1 MANIHVECRTNVL
14 FINFTKKVSQNDE
27 GLYFYSIKNEQ
38 FIVIKG
44 IVIMNLKIAKKII
57 KFIKKNLRNSVDF
70 SIVFF
75 KARYHIK

>member
-14 FINFTKKVSQNDE
+14 FINFTKKVGEND

-38 FIVIKG
+38 FIVVKG

-57 KFIKKNLRNSVDF
+57 KFIKKNLRSSVDF